1 MENTNAI
8 YSLTSNAAQDENNY
22 VKTKLQIDKN
32 DDETKNLISS
42 TFSLI
47 KNNIQNALMY
57 AVGTDTNVS
66 IAYIKNEQDPSATI
80 QIGDKVLHKHP
91 GVGLMQAYNEM
102 GNPRGGVYTMH
113 TIG

>member
-1 MENTNAI
+1 MANDNAI
-8 YSLTSNAAQDENNY
+8 NKLTTNAAQNENSY
-22 VKTKLQIDKN
+22 VKTKLNIDKN
-32 DDETKNLISS
+32 DDETRNLISS
-42 TFSLI
+42 TFSVI

-57 AVGTDTNVS
+57 AVGTDVNVS
-66 IAYIKNEQDPSATI
+66 IAYIKNEQDPNGSI
-80 QIGDKVLHKHP
+80 QIGDKILYKHP

>member
-1 MENTNAI
+1 MDNPAI
-8 YSLTSNAAQDENNY
+8 NSLITDAAQNKENY
-22 VKTKLQIDKN
+22 VQTKLNIDKN
-32 DDETKNLISS
+32 DENTGNIISS

-47 KNNIQNALMY
+47 KSNIANALMY
-57 AVGTDTNVS
+57 AVGTDDNVS
-66 IAYIKNEQDPSATI
+66 IAYIKNEQDPNATI

-102 GNPRGGVYTMH
+102 GNPSGGVYTLH